1 MAIPWHVPPNAM
13 ALESTRNLREKICG
27 SSGGCLVFSRTEEN
41 YKKEETSIQKKAE
54 DNGESQTIEEQASL
68 LFGSIRL

>member
-1 MAIPWHVPPNAM
+1 MQWHVPPNTM

-41 YKKEETSIQKKAE
+41 YKKDETSVQKEEE
-54 DNGESQTIEEQASL
+54 DDGESQTIEEQVSL
-68 LFGSIRL
+68 LFGSIQL